1 MNRQK
6 SVSQGIDYPLVW
18 LYAILVTIGLLCIF
32 MVEYR
37 NDGNWLQSF
46 FTGKT
51 SYSKQL
57 IFVGV
62 CSILATFILLTD
74 SKLFT
79 AFANL
84 FYAFGI
90 LLMFATFVVGKNING
105 SKSWIPLGGGFNLQ
119 PVEICKIF
127 TALAL
132 AKFLSRQETDFSK
145 LKSQL
150 IAGIITLL
158 PAAISVIQHE
168 AGMALVYFSFFL
180 VMFREGLSPVIL
192 IVGFSF
198 VALIISTL
206 LIEPNTLAII
216 LTVAAIL
223 CIYFLRKQFKRSKG
237 LLYLIIFIW
246 AACVGIQRFAVPF
259 IFNNV
264 LECYQSAR
272 VYSAFG
278 KDYNCSENTRSAKK
292 SDKAPRKPDDYNV
305 RQSKIA
311 IGSGGLL
318 GKGFLKGTQ
327 TRGKYV
333 PAQSTDF
340 IFTSLGEAFGFIGCF
355 VFLLI
360 YIILLFRIIT
370 IAERQRS
377 TFSRVYAYSVASI
390 ILFHIAFNICMTIG
404 LFPSPGVTLP
414 LISYGGSS
422 MVSFTILIFILLRLD
437 ADRQMVLR

>member
-1 MNRQK
+1 MNKQK
-6 SVSQGIDYPLVW
+6 NTSQGVDQTIIW
-18 LYAILVTIGLLCIF
+18 LYAVLVSIGILCIF

-37 NDGNWLQSF
+37 GSGDWLSTF
-46 FTGKT
+46 ISGKT
-51 SYSKQL
+51 NYSKQL
-57 IFVGV
+57 YFAGFCTFI
-62 CSILATFILLTD
+62 ATFILLTD

-79 AFANL
+79 ALANL
-84 FYAFGI
+84 LYVFGI
-90 LLMFATFVVGKNING
+90 LLMFATFLIGKNING

-132 AKFLSRQETDFSK
+132 AKFLSRQETDFTK
-145 LKSQL
+145 LKSQI
-150 IAGIITLL
+150 IAAIITLL
-158 PAAISVIQHE
+158 PAIISVLQHE
-168 AGMALVYFSFFL
+168 SGMALVYFSFFL
-180 VMFREGLSPVIL
+180 VMFREGLSPFVL
-192 IVGFSF
+192 IIGFSF

-206 LIEPNTLAII
+206 LVEPNILAI
-216 LTVAAIL
+216 LLSAIAL
-223 CIYFLRKQFKRSKG
+223 LFIYFYRKLIKKKTG

-246 AACVGIQRFAVPF
+246 FSCVGIQRFAVPF

-272 VYSAFG
+272 IYSAFG
-278 KDYNCSENTRSAKK
+278 RDYDCAENKRSAKK

-311 IGSGGLL
+311 IGSGGFW
-318 GKGFLKGTQ
+318 GRGFLKGTQ

-333 PAQSTDF
+333 PEQHTDF
-340 IFTSLGEAFGFIGCF
+340 IFTSLGEAFGFMGCF
-355 VFLLI
+355 TFLFI
-360 YIILLFRIIT
+360 YLFLLFRLIL

-377 TFSRVYAYSVASI
+377 TFSRVYAYSVVSI
-390 ILFHIAFNICMTIG
+390 LFFHIAFNICMTIG

-422 MVSFTILIFILLRLD
+422 LLSFTILIFILLRLD
-437 ADRQMVLR
+437 ADKQMVLR